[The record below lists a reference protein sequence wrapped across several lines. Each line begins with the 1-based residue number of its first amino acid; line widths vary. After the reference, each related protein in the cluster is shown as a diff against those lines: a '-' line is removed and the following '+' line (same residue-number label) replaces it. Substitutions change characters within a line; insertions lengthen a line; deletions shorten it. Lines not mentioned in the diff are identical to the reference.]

1 MTFELTA
8 FRNIA
13 QNKGLKDTANL
24 IDNHGGKFGDI
35 SALGSGT
42 TPLRAE
48 FVKSLD
54 QSGMMKGLSQ
64 EQQTT
69 LKNSAS
75 PLTVGEVRAVFESSS
90 IDIRGNDKV
99 AAAKESTIARQGL
112 VGMGST
118 AFEAVKEHISG
129 QLDRIIDME
138 NKLNSYREHKAAG
151 TLSTSELTP
160 EQQEVLEAI
169 DELYTET
176 PIEKALAHRKAR
188 LLDKID
194 TNKINIAGIFG
205 DSYDDMKTR
214 LDAFTNFYLISTDAH
229 SKERYDSAR
238 ENDVFTDRGRGD
250 NIARRDRAPSAKDKN
265 SGISAQEHRRE
276 SQENVFAK
284 STFHAKGKLTAQDVD
299 ASNTV
304 KAFREN
310 GAPFI
315 GGVSGSLLSEILDI
329 EFTADGKEP
338 KVADSDGISDD
349 ELAKRE
355 LLLGVKSMELIA
367 LGHHSLSECLI
378 AAQTLGYFQHIES
391 PLKDYPKAVSQFEQ
405 FMNDALKDKPEAAP
419 EVAMVAAEQAAPLG
433 DIADDAAAPIIDE
446 VAVAANNGNEPA
458 VAVAAV
464 EPKK

>member
-1 MTFELTA
+1 MTFELTT
-8 FRNIA
+8 FRQIS
-13 QNKGLKDTANL
+13 QNKGLQDTANL

-35 SALGSGT
+35 SKLGASA
-42 TPLRAE
+42 TPLRNE

-54 QSGMMKGLSQ
+54 QSGMMKGLSLAH
-64 EQQTT
+64 QTS
-69 LKNSAS
+69 LKNSLT
-75 PLTVGEVRAVFESSS
+75 PLTIGEVRDAFKSST

-112 VGMGST
+112 EGMGST

-138 NKLNSYREHKAAG
+138 NKLISYREHKAAG

-160 EQQEVLEAI
+160 EEQKVLKKI
-169 DELYTET
+169 DKLYTDT

-188 LLDKID
+188 LLEKID
-194 TNKINIAGIFG
+194 TNKIKIAEIFG

-229 SKERYDSAR
+229 SKERYYSAR
-238 ENDVFTDRGRGD
+238 ANDVFKDRGRGD
-250 NIARRDRAPSAKDKN
+250 DIEWRDRAPSTKDKN

-284 STFHAKGKLTAQDVD
+284 SIFHAKGILTADVD
-299 ASNTV
+299 TSNTV

-329 EFTADGKEP
+329 EFAADGKEP
-338 KVADSDGISDD
+338 KVADSDGISAD

-367 LGHHSLSECLI
+367 LGHHSLSECLL

-391 PLKDYPKAVSQFEQ
+391 PLKNYPKAVSQFEQ
-405 FMNDALKDKPEAAP
+405 FMSDALKDKPEAAP
-419 EVAMVAAEQAAPLG
+419 DVAMVAAEQAAPLG
-433 DIADDAAAPIIDE
+433 GIADDAAAPMIDE
-446 VAVAANNGNEPA
+446 VVVAANNGNEPA
-458 VAVAAV
+458 VAVAPA

>member
-13 QNKGLKDTANL
+13 QNKGLQDTANL

-35 SALGSGT
+35 SELGSSA
-42 TPLRAE
+42 TPLRDE

-54 QSGMMKGLSQ
+54 QSGMMKGLSLDL
-64 EQQTT
+64 QTI
-69 LKNSAS
+69 LKNSAT
-75 PLTVGEVRAVFESSS
+75 PLTVGEVREAFKSST

-99 AAAKESTIARQGL
+99 AAAKESSIARQGL
-112 VGMGST
+112 LGMGSS
-118 AFEAVKEHISG
+118 AFKAIKEHING

-138 NKLNSYREHKAAG
+138 NKLVSYREHKTEG
-151 TLSTSELTP
+151 TLNTSELTSE
-160 EQQEVLEAI
+160 EQGVLEKI
-169 DELYTET
+169 DKLYIDAR
-176 PIEKALAHRKAR
+176 IEKALVDRKAR
-188 LLDKID
+188 LLEKID
-194 TNKINIAGIFG
+194 TNKINIAEIFG
-205 DSYDDMKTR
+205 DSYNDMKTR

-229 SKERYDSAR
+229 SKERSDSAR
-238 ENDVFTDRGRGD
+238 ENDVFKDRGRGD
-250 NIARRDRAPSAKDKN
+250 NIERRDRAPSVKDKN
-265 SGISAQEHRRE
+265 AGISAQEHRRE

-284 STFHAKGKLTAQDVD
+284 SIFHAKGKLTAQDVD

-329 EFTADGKEP
+329 EFAADGTEP
-338 KVADSDGISDD
+338 KVADSDGISAD

-367 LGHHSLSECLI
+367 LGHHSLSECLL
-378 AAQTLGYFQHIES
+378 AAQALGYFQHIES
-391 PLKDYPKAVSQFEQ
+391 PLKDYPKAVSQFDE
-405 FMNDALKDKPEAAP
+405 FMSDALKDKPEAAS
-419 EVAMVAAEQAAPLG
+419 EVAMVAAEQAAPVN
-433 DIADDAAAPIIDE
+433 DSAAPIIDE
-446 VAVAANNGNEPA
+446 VAVAANNGNEPV
-458 VAVAAV
+458 VAVAAA